1 MIYFIMLVFI
11 FFLSYFYINE
21 YFYDNNYNKY
31 LSYDNKYYQN
41 NITVNN
47 ISKHLNSDKCIDIKD
62 GKLILNKCDNSDNQK
77 WEYDNYKFINKKIN
91 KCIDKNFNI
100 IECDNIVDKFIKI
113 NYNNGYYYKLYT
125 PENCINIDE
134 NNNFNIKQCN
144 AIDNENQLFTNI
156 DDKSFNNY
164 DDELKIK
171 LYYEILKNYKI
182 FQKNNKYSNEFKL
195 NFNIHTFNLYYDFYI
210 KFGDNYTDE
219 NLNTL
224 YININIIITNLN
236 NMKEELIKQ
245 SFDNNLAILKKYK
258 LFDEKNSTSNI
269 FSSCVNKYNIYSFI
283 TFKNKYDDKYKYK
296 DLQMLY
302 KLLIDGNKTDQD
314 CMDVFKKYLDLINYK
329 LFDLGEKTGIILDN
343 IINKTNINYFIDFKN
358 KYNDKYTKDDL
369 LSLYKNLLNDKN
381 TNIDI
386 LKKFKEYI
394 DNLK

>member
-1 MIYFIMLVFI
+1 MLTFI

-31 LSYDNKYYQN
+31 LNFDNKYYQN
-41 NITVNN
+41 NPTVEN
-47 ISKHLNSDKCIDIKD
+47 ISKHLNSNKCIDIKD
-62 GKLILNKCDNSDNQK
+62 GKLILNKCNNSDNQK

-100 IECDNIVDKFIKI
+100 IECNNIIDKFIKI
-113 NYNNGYYYKLYT
+113 NYNNGYYYKLYS

-144 AIDNENQLFTNI
+144 AIDNENQIFTNI

-171 LYYEILKNYKI
+171 LYFEILKNYKI

-210 KFGDNYTDE
+210 KFGDNYSDE
-219 NLNTL
+219 DLNIL
-224 YININIIITNLN
+224 YKNINIIITNLN

-258 LFDEKNSTSNI
+258 LFDEKNSTSKI
-269 FSSCVNKYNIYSFI
+269 FSSCINKYNIFSFI
-283 TFKNKYDDKYKYK
+283 TFKNKYGDGYKNE

-302 KLLIDGNKTDQD
+302 KLLIDGKKTDQD
-314 CMDVFKKYLDLINYK
+314 CIDIFKKYLDLINYK
-329 LFDLGEKTGIILDN
+329 LFDLGEKTGEILDN
-343 IINKTNINYFIDFKN
+343 SINKSNINLFINFKN
-358 KYNDKYTKDDL
+358 KYNDEYKKDDL
-369 LSLYKNLLNDKN
+369 LSLYNILLNDKN
-381 TNIDI
+381 TDINI
-386 LKKFKEYI
+386 LKKFKEHI
-394 DNLK
+394 DKLK